1 MPRGSLAQAG
11 DADAFSQLIERT
23 RVIALALAFRL
34 IANPETVRDVIQE
47 AMLQAFLSLD
57 RLRDTTR
64 FKSWFYGIVLNLCR
78 TWLRQQ
84 HTRTL
89 SLEALATQWQ
99 AGTFSSFLDVP
110 DPSETVEEQEL
121 YQLVQEKKVSLW
133 YLVFSCLERGTF
145 GCRMC
150 SSKWW
155 TKRHQHLLRERR
167 KRRGSSFWLVKAHH
181 SPKERKSHL

>member
-99 AGTFSSFLDVP
+99 AR
-110 DPSETVEEQEL
+110 
-121 YQLVQEKKVSLW
+121 SL
-133 YLVFSCLERGTF
+133 LS
-145 GCRMC
+145 
-150 SSKWW
+150 
-155 TKRHQHLLRERR
+155 
-167 KRRGSSFWLVKAHH
+167 
-181 SPKERKSHL
+181 